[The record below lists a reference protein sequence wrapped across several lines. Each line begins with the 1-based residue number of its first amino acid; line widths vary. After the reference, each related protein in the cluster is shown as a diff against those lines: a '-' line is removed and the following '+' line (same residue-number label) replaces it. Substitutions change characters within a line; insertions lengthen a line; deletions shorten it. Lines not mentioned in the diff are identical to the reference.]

1 MAVSKDAAMKALTYS
16 RFGEPLDVVA
26 LGDVPSSQP
35 RAGEV
40 RLRVLRSP
48 IHNHDL
54 ATIRGIYGY
63 KPKLPAVAGSEVLGV
78 IEALGEGVTGLKEG
92 MRVAGGARGA
102 WAQEAILPAGA
113 AVPIPDAIDDDRA
126 VQLVAMPMSAV
137 VLFDQLRVEP
147 GAWVAQNAA
156 NGAVGRILMR
166 VAQSHGVNIANFV
179 RRDDAAAELKSY
191 GAKHVFVTE
200 REGWE
205 EEAMALTG
213 GAGFARIVDSV
224 TGPFSLV
231 MQRLLAKGGELIVF
245 GGLSAGAMKLNPG
258 LMISN
263 ELVVRGFWM
272 TSWMTRASAADRAK
286 AMGTVFELA
295 MKDELPLPVG
305 AVFGLEQ
312 ASDALRAAET
322 PGRKGKMLFR
332 P

>member
-1 MAVSKDAAMKALTYS
+1 MKALTYS
-16 RFGEPLDVVA
+16 QFGEPLDVLA
-26 LGDVPSSQP
+26 LGEVPSPQP

-63 KPKLPAVAGSEVLGV
+63 RPTLPTVAGSEVLGV
-78 IEALGEGVTGLKEG
+78 VEALGEGVTGLKEG

-113 AVPIPDAIDDDRA
+113 AMPIPDAIDDDRA
-126 VQLVAMPMSAV
+126 VQLMAMPMSAV
-137 VLFDQLRVEP
+137 VLFDDLHVEP
-147 GAWVAQNAA
+147 GAWIAQNAA

-166 VAQSHGVNIANFV
+166 IAQAHGVNIANFV
-179 RRDDAAAELKSY
+179 RRDDAAADLKSH

-213 GAGFARIVDSV
+213 GAGFTRIVDSV
-224 TGPFSLV
+224 TGPFSLI
-231 MQRLLAKGGELIVF
+231 MQRMLAKNGELIVF

-258 LMISN
+258 RMISH
-263 ELVVRGFWM
+263 ELVVRGFWV
-272 TSWMTRASAADRAK
+272 TSWMARSSAADRAK
-286 AMGTVFELA
+286 AMGTVLELA
-295 MKDELPLPVG
+295 MKNELPLPVG
-305 AVFGLEQ
+305 GVFSLEQ
-312 ASDALRAAET
+312 ATEALKAAET
-322 PGRKGKMLFR
+322 PGRAGKMLFR